1 MVSLDIF
8 MRSFLL
14 ATAAA
19 FIFPGMVF
27 AHAATAPVAPVSQ
40 ALPAD
45 VPLGK
50 LPDTAKPLGYRV
62 DLTVNPDNERFSG
75 HTEIDIDLKTASK
88 SLYIH
93 GRDLNVTK
101 AVAVQDGKEVA
112 VTWQQLEPLGVARVT
127 FAATL
132 KAGKV
137 TLKFDYDAP
146 FGDGPAGLYRIKVAD
161 QWYAWSQLQSIDA
174 RAVFPS
180 FDEPGFKTPFTV
192 SLTTKPDAV
201 AVSNAPETGSVK
213 AGDMVKHTFM
223 PTEPLPTYLMAFVV
237 GPFAVAEDTI
247 PPTPQRAKP
256 LPIRI
261 LATQPGKDKLTYALE
276 ETKPII
282 RHLEAYFNMG
292 FPYPKLDQIA
302 SPVMP
307 GAMENAGADIYG
319 DNILLLDANASTTQK
334 QTFGMVVAH
343 ELAHQWF
350 GDYVTPAW
358 WDDIWLN
365 ESFANWMGYR
375 IGDEWRPE
383 LNIGIGATNEGFVAM
398 NTDALKV
405 GRPIHQPIKNNSD
418 IDSAFDT
425 ITYGKGGHVVAM
437 IAAYLGDNT
446 FRDGVRLHMSRHPHG
461 NATTEEFFG
470 ALADAAK
477 EPRVLAAMK
486 SFIGQQGVPVID
498 FRHDGG
504 KVIATQSRYARLGT
518 TLDAQTWIVPLC
530 IRQGEAR
537 NCTLLDR
544 TTQEVT
550 LPGKGAFMPNAGG
563 TGYYRFNLT
572 PADWDALIAT
582 GAKLPA
588 GEGIA
593 TTDSLWAQF
602 NAGRID
608 AARLI
613 TAARTLVDNTD
624 SNVAVDGGERMSYFT
639 DRGFLGEADMAD
651 YRRVMGSIYAPRLS
665 AMGFDPKAGAH
676 KADTPDRQKL
686 RQSLVGLVAD
696 DAHDPAVRE
705 TLNTAATAY
714 LAGDTTALD
723 QAYTFRALA
732 VHVEDG
738 GLPAAKAMLERVL
751 TTKDELFRARALGAV
766 TAGAT
771 KETADWL
778 LGGALDDARLRTPDK
793 LALMGGLFG
802 SYKTRDQAYEWLKAN
817 YEAFSAR
824 TGIFAAGR
832 VASLPGAYCSAEK
845 ADEIERIMRP
855 KVQAAGRGELSFNR
869 MLENMRNCSVLK
881 DAKGMEVRAAFKAA
895 K

>member
-1 MVSLDIF
+1 
-8 MRSFLL
+8 MRLFLL

-19 FIFPGMVF
+19 LILPCVALANMP
-27 AHAATAPVAPVSQ
+27 AAPAAPAAQ
-40 ALPAD
+40 TLPAD
-45 VPLGK
+45 IPLGK
-50 LPDTAKPLGYRV
+50 LPDTAKPLGYRI
-62 DLTVNPDNERFSG
+62 DLTVNPDTDRFSG
-75 HTEIDIDLKTASK
+75 HTEIDVTLKSASA
-88 SLYIH
+88 SFYMH
-93 GRDLNVTK
+93 GRDLNITR
-101 AVAVQDGKEVA
+101 AVAVQGGKEIA
-112 VTWQQLEPLGVARVT
+112 VTWQQMEPLGVARVT
-127 FAATL
+127 FATPL

-192 SLTTKPDAV
+192 SLTTKADAV
-201 AVSNAPETGSVK
+201 AASNAPETGSVK
-213 AGDMVKHTFM
+213 VGDMVKHTFM
-223 PTEPLPTYLMAFVV
+223 PTVPLPTYLVAFVV
-237 GPFAVAEDTI
+237 GPFAVAEGKI
-247 PPTPQRAKP
+247 PATPQRSHE

-261 LATQPGKDKLTYALE
+261 LATQPGKDRLHYALE

-282 RHLEAYFNMG
+282 KHLEAYFDMG

-319 DNILLLDANASTTQK
+319 DNILLLDDHASTTQK

-398 NTDALKV
+398 NTDSLKV
-405 GRPIHQPIKNNSD
+405 GRPIHQPIANNSD

-437 IAAYLGDNT
+437 VAAYLGDNT

-461 NATTEEFFG
+461 NATTEAFFG

-504 KVIATQSRYARLGT
+504 KVIATQSRYSKLGT
-518 TLDAQTWIVPLC
+518 TLDAQTWIVPMC
-530 IRQGEAR
+530 IRQDAAR
-537 NCTLLDR
+537 ACTLLDK

-550 LPGKGAFMPNAGG
+550 MPGTGAFMPNAGG

-572 PADWDALIAT
+572 PGDWDALIAT
-582 GAKLPA
+582 GATLPA

-593 TTDSLWAQF
+593 ATDSLWAQF
-602 NAGRID
+602 SAGRID

-613 TAARTLVDNTD
+613 TAARVMAANTD
-624 SNVAVDGGERMSYFT
+624 SNVAVDGGDRMDYFVEH
-639 DRGFLGEADMAD
+639 GFLGKADMPD
-651 YRRVMGSIYAPRLS
+651 YQRVMASIYAPRLN
-665 AMGFDPKAGAH
+665 ALGFNPAVGAH
-676 KADTPDRQKL
+676 KADSPDLQKM
-686 RQSLVGLVAD
+686 RQSLVKLVAD
-696 DAHDPAVRE
+696 DARDRTVRKTLDAAAV
-705 TLNTAATAY
+705 AY
-714 LAGDTTALD
+714 LAGDTGALD
-723 QAYTFRALA
+723 QSYMARALA
-732 VHVEDG
+732 VHVEEG
-738 GLPAAKAMLERVL
+738 GTPAAKAMLERVL

-778 LGGALDDARLRTPDK
+778 LGGGLDDARLRTPDK
-793 LALMGGLFG
+793 LALMGGLFA
-802 SYKTRDQAYEWLKAN
+802 YDTTRDQAYEWLKTN

-824 TGIFAAGR
+824 TGIFAAGK
-832 VASLPGAYCSAEK
+832 VASLPGTYCSAEK

-869 MLENMRNCSVLK
+869 MLENMRNCSALK
-881 DAKGMEVRAAFKAA
+881 DAKGAEVRAAFKAA
-895 K
+895 R

>member
-1 MVSLDIF
+1 

-14 ATAAA
+14 ATVAALVLPCVA
-19 FIFPGMVF
+19 LAEPL
-27 AHAATAPVAPVSQ
+27 AAETAPAAQS
-40 ALPAD
+40 LPAD
-45 VPLGK
+45 IPLGK
-50 LPDTAKPLGYRV
+50 LPDTARPLAYRV

-75 HTEIDIDLKTASK
+75 HTEIDVTLKTASS
-88 SLYIH
+88 SLYMH

-101 AVAVQDGKEVA
+101 AVAVQGGKEVA
-112 VTWQQLEPLGVARVT
+112 VTWRQLEPLGVAKAT
-127 FAATL
+127 FAAPL

-192 SLTTKPDAV
+192 SLTTKADAV
-201 AVSNAPETGSVK
+201 AASNAPETGSIRVSSVK
-213 AGDMVKHTFM
+213 DGDMVRHTFM
-223 PTEPLPTYLMAFVV
+223 PTVPLPTYLVAFVV
-237 GPFAVAEDTI
+237 GPFAVAEGRI
-247 PPTPQRAKP
+247 PPTLQRSRE
-256 LPIRI
+256 LPVRI
-261 LATQPGKDKLTYALE
+261 LATQPGKDRLTYALE

-282 RHLEAYFNMG
+282 KHLEAYFNMG

-319 DNILLLDANASTTQK
+319 DNILLLDENASTTQK

-437 IAAYLGDNT
+437 VAAYLGDNT
-446 FRDGVRLHMSRHPHG
+446 FREGVRLHMSRHPHG

-486 SFIGQQGVPVID
+486 SFVSQQGVPVVD
-498 FRHDGG
+498 FRHDGNRL
-504 KVIATQSRYARLGT
+504 IPTQSRYARLGT

-530 IRQGEAR
+530 IRQGETR
-537 NCTLLDR
+537 TCTLLDK
-544 TTQEVT
+544 TTQDIA
-550 LPGKGAFMPNAGG
+550 LPGTGAFMPNAGG

-608 AARLI
+608 AGRLI
-613 TAARTLVDNTD
+613 TAARTLVDNPD
-624 SNVAVDGGERMSYFT
+624 SNVAVDGGERMSYFVE
-639 DRGFLGEADMAD
+639 RGFLAETDLPD
-651 YRRVMGSIYAPRLS
+651 YRRVMAGIYGPQLKT
-665 AMGFDPKAGAH
+665 MGFDPKAGAH
-676 KADTPDRQKL
+676 RADTPDRQKL
-686 RQSLVGLVAD
+686 RQSLVELVAEE
-696 DAHDPAVRE
+696 ARDPAVRRQ
-705 TLNTAATAY
+705 LDAAATAY
-714 LAGDTTALD
+714 LAGDASALD
-723 QAYTFRALA
+723 QSYTSRALA
-732 VHVEDG
+732 VHVDAG
-738 GLPAAKAMLERVL
+738 GLPAAKAMLGRVL
-751 TTKDELFRARALGAV
+751 TTKDELFRARALASV
-766 TAGAT
+766 TSGAT
-771 KETADWL
+771 KDTADWL

-802 SYKTRDQAYEWLKAN
+802 NDKTRDQAYEWLKTN
-817 YEAFSAR
+817 YESFSAR

-832 VASLPGAYCSAEK
+832 VASLPGSYCSTEK

-855 KVQAAGRGELSFNR
+855 KVKAAGRGELSFNR

-881 DAKGMEVRAAFKAA
+881 DAKGAEVRAAFRAA
-895 K
+895 R